1 LKAVKEIRIIFFENL
16 CNGEVWP
23 SFMRHVLKPSGFPG
37 AVDGQIKTN
46 RYQHHTTDLNMKK
59 IITLLSVLAM
69 AATVSA
75 ADGDAKKKGEGKAKG
90 KGDPAAAFKKMDKDG
105 DGKVTKEEYMATPQ
119 AKKDAAKAGE
129 SFTKRDKNSD
139 GSLSME
145 EFAPA
150 KKGKK

>member
-1 LKAVKEIRIIFFENL
+1 MTDK
-16 CNGEVWP
+16 
-23 SFMRHVLKPSGFPG
+23 S
-37 AVDGQIKTN
+37 N
-46 RYQHHTTDLNMKK
+46 RYQHHTSNQNMKK

-75 ADGDAKKKGEGKAKG
+75 AEGDAKKKGDGKAKG
-90 KGDPAAAFKKMDKDG
+90 KGDPAAAFKKMDKDS
-105 DGKVTKEEYMATPQ
+105 DGKVSKEEFMATPQ

-129 SFTKRDKNSD
+129 SFGKRDKNGD

-150 KKGKK
+150 KKKK